1 MTKYFEAGD
10 TCFKAHR
17 CWYLLVIRR
26 CAWFLH
32 TNSLSILNKNP
43 NEYLMKQKLWLA
55 SGFMMLAKGPE
66 TPQQLP
72 KSQLATSFE
81 GRVRE
86 KKHTSILV
94 TVQTSD
100 SFSCWIPTTKKH
112 RFTLHFLVALK
123 VHFFHLHGKNI
134 PSRTQR
140 RSPRHSIRACHGLG
154 RILGT
159 CVSKPAS
166 PAGTGWA
173 VTHHQPVLSLR

>member
-81 GRVRE
+81 GRVR
-86 KKHTSILV
+86 KKKTYEHLGNSANSWFILV
-94 TVQTSD
+94 LDSNQQKTSVHP
-100 SFSCWIPTTKKH
+100 SLF
-112 RFTLHFLVALK
+112 VALK
-123 VHFFHLHGKNI
+123 VHFFSPSRDFF

-140 RSPRHSIRACHGLG
+140 RTPKALHPRL
-154 RILGT
+154 
-159 CVSKPAS
+159 P
-166 PAGTGWA
+166 WA
-173 VTHHQPVLSLR
+173 RSDPWHLRL